1 MQSAL
6 LVQENTATGG
16 VTRITEHLMS
26 GLTAQ
31 GWRTASVSLR
41 GGPWLTRLRAIW
53 ASLGQHNVLIATHNF
68 LPTYA
73 TWLLATVS
81 RKPWVMWVHGPVIPV
96 LAMAQARPAKR
107 SFLRWIYQRAPLV
120 VFGSQAAQDSFE
132 QFTWPDGAPPAAGQQ
147 LRTVIHNATTID
159 RTGLP
164 RRCAP
169 RNDEKLA
176 QQPLQEPSWRGAAF
190 SREERSDV
198 AGRNHPEG
206 SVHIGFVGRLSAEKQ
221 PLQLLDLLEQLPE
234 PFVLHVVGDGP
245 LMTDMQ
251 RQGQNHQASG
261 RLHLHGAQTV
271 TASTYM
277 DWQATVLC
285 SAYEGYPM
293 TALESLACGVPCVST
308 PIPAM
313 QEMLHAQAP
322 YMLAERNTPDALA
335 QALIATLQTPAAQRQ
350 QDMAA
355 ITQAHTPE
363 KFAAAW
369 SQLLH
374 LAIQTHNPPGANAPG
389 SQT

>member
-1 MQSAL
+1 M
-6 LVQENTATGG
+6 
-16 VTRITEHLMS
+16 
-26 GLTAQ
+26 
-31 GWRTASVSLR
+31 
-41 GGPWLTRLRAIW
+41 
-53 ASLGQHNVLIATHNF
+53 
-68 LPTYA
+68 
-73 TWLLATVS
+73 
-81 RKPWVMWVHGPVIPV
+81 
-96 LAMAQARPAKR
+96 
-107 SFLRWIYQRAPLV
+107 
-120 VFGSQAAQDSFE
+120 
-132 QFTWPDGAPPAAGQQ
+132 
-147 LRTVIHNATTID
+147 
-159 RTGLP
+159 
-164 RRCAP
+164 
-169 RNDEKLA
+169 
-176 QQPLQEPSWRGAAF
+176 
-190 SREERSDV
+190 
-198 AGRNHPEG
+198 AGRGHPEG

-221 PLQLLDLLEQLPE
+221 PLQLLDLLEHLPE

-245 LMTDMQ
+245 LMADMQ

-322 YMLAERNTPDALA
+322 YMLAAHNTPDALA

-363 KFAAAW
+363 KFAASW

>member
-1 MQSAL
+1 MPSVL

-26 GLTAQ
+26 GLTTQ
-31 GWRTASVSLR
+31 GWRTGSVSLR
-41 GGPWLTRLRAIW
+41 DGTWLSRLKAIW
-53 ASLGQHNVLIATHNF
+53 AGLRQHDVLIATHNF

-96 LAMAQARPAKR
+96 LTMAQASPTKR

-120 VFGSQAAQDSFE
+120 VFGSRAGQDSFE
-132 QFTWPDGAPPAAGQQ
+132 QFTWPDGAPPAAGPQ
-147 LRTVIHNATTID
+147 LRTVIHNATAID
-159 RTGLP
+159 RTGL
-164 RRCAP
+164 
-169 RNDEKLA
+169 
-176 QQPLQEPSWRGAAF
+176 QHG
-190 SREERSDV
+190 
-198 AGRNHPEG
+198 HPEAT
-206 SVHIGFVGRLSAEKQ
+206 VHIGFVGRLSAEKQ
-221 PLQLLDLLEQLPE
+221 PLQLLNLLDQLPE
-234 PFVLHVVGDGP
+234 HFVLHVVGNGP

-251 RQGQNHQASG
+251 RQGQPHMASG
-261 RLHLHGAQTV
+261 RLHLHGAQAV

-277 DWQATVLC
+277 AWQATVLC

-322 YMLAERNTPDALA
+322 YMLAARDTPDALA
-335 QALIATLQTPAAQRQ
+335 QALLDTLQTPAAQRQ
-350 QDMAA
+350 QNMAA

-363 KFAAAW
+363 KFAASW

-374 LAIQTHNPPGANAPG
+374 LAIQTQAHPGANATGP
-389 SQT
+389 QA

>member
-41 GGPWLTRLRAIW
+41 GGPWFTRLRAIW

-132 QFTWPDGAPPAAGQQ
+132 QFTWPDDAPPAAGQQ

-164 RRCAP
+164 P
-169 RNDEKLA
+169 
-176 QQPLQEPSWRGAAF
+176 G
-190 SREERSDV
+190 
-198 AGRNHPEG
+198 HPEG

-245 LMTDMQ
+245 LMADMQ
-251 RQGQNHQASG
+251 RQGQNHLASG

-277 DWQATVLC
+277 AWQATVLC

-322 YMLAERNTPDALA
+322 YMLAARNTPEALA

-389 SQT
+389 PQT